1 MKKKVLIIS
10 LIVVFLFTGCS
21 KDKQDENKEQVIENV
36 TESKETEETLDKLD
50 KKDINEES
58 NKEISI
64 DQREMISGLFDGQFP
79 EIIVSQNIE
88 QNTVSKETFFV
99 IEVSENPSTGYF
111 WEIEEQEN
119 IELLETAFKSEAE
132 ENQIGVG
139 GKRYF
144 GLKIN
149 NTGEYSIKLIL
160 KSPAGEKEESKI
172 FDIVVK

>member
-21 KDKQDENKEQVIENV
+21 KEQGENKEQVIEKI
-36 TESKETEETLDKLD
+36 TESEETEETLDKLD
-50 KKDINEES
+50 KEDINEES
-58 NKEISI
+58 NEEISI

-119 IELLETAFKSEAE
+119 IELLETAFKSEAK
-132 ENQIGVG
+132 ENQIGAG

-144 GLKIN
+144 GLKID

>member
-21 KDKQDENKEQVIENV
+21 KEQGENKEQVIENAI
-36 TESKETEETLDKLD
+36 ESEETEETLDQE
-50 KKDINEES
+50 DINEES
-58 NKEISI
+58 NEEISI

>member
-21 KDKQDENKEQVIENV
+21 KEQGENKEQVIENAI
-36 TESKETEETLDKLD
+36 ESEETEETLDQE
-50 KKDINEES
+50 DINEES
-58 NKEISI
+58 NEEISI

-132 ENQIGVG
+132 ENQIGAG

>member
-21 KDKQDENKEQVIENV
+21 KEQGENKEQVIENAI
-36 TESKETEETLDKLD
+36 ESEETEETLDQE
-50 KKDINEES
+50 DINEES

-132 ENQIGVG
+132 ENQIGAG

>member
-21 KDKQDENKEQVIENV
+21 KEQGENKEQVIENAI
-36 TESKETEETLDKLD
+36 ESEETEETLDQE
-50 KKDINEES
+50 DINEES

-119 IELLETAFKSEAE
+119 IELLETAFKSEAK